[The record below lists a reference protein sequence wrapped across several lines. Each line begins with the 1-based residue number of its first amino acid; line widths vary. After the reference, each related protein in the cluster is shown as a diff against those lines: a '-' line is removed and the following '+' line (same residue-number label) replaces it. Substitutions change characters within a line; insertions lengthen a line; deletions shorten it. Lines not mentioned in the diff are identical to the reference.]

1 MNTESSFVKVH
12 QPCWCGEGTDN
23 TGINS
28 DGSAYCFNCSER
40 TTNYYKAIGNKGD
53 VVQTEKKIIP
63 MIHQAN
69 QTLSDIPDRKLSVST
84 CKKYD
89 VNVTKTNE
97 GISHHHY
104 NYYDNNGKKVACK
117 TRRVK
122 DKKFLWSGTQKE
134 ARMFGQNQFPK
145 GSALYLTIVEGEL
158 DALAA
163 HQMTGNKYPV
173 VSLKDGSS
181 SAVNDIKKNL
191 EYLESFNTIVLCLD
205 TDSAGRKATKQI
217 AKLFSPSKCKIMTL
231 PAEYKD
237 PSDMLKANKSAQFT
251 KCFWEAENYVPSG
264 IMSMSKQKEAYKNRP
279 EVEGIP
285 YPWPELNKKTYGIRK
300 KELVTWTGG
309 TGIGKSSIIKE
320 LEHHFITTT
329 KDNVGIMHLEEDW
342 YRTADGL
349 ISISANERL
358 HIKEIRDKYPEEKID
373 KHFSDLF
380 LGENKDR
387 VFVHSHLGIQD
398 FEDIMSKLRYLI
410 VGCDCSWVILDH
422 LQMLVSMHGGSDER
436 MVIDDVMLRLASLV
450 QETGCGLQLVSHLKR
465 TNSNI
470 GHEQGLEVSLS
481 HLRGSQSISQI
492 SDIVIAAERN
502 QQAED
507 GSANKTQLR
516 ILKNR
521 PIGDTGIATA
531 LEYDIKTG
539 RMIEVSLEQD
549 EF

>member
-1 MNTESSFVKVH
+1 MKTESSFVKVH

-28 DGSAYCFNCSER
+28 DGSAYCFNCSAR
-40 TTNYYKAIGNKGD
+40 TSNYNNAVGKEGG
-53 VVQTEKKIIP
+53 VVQVEQKVIP

-69 QTLSDIPDRKLSVST
+69 QTLSDIPDRKLSAST

-89 VNVTKTNE
+89 VTVTKTNE

-104 NYYDNNGKKVACK
+104 NYYDDNGKKVACK

-122 DKKFLWSGTQKE
+122 DKKFLWSGDQKE
-134 ARMFGQNQFPK
+134 ARMFGQSQFPK

-173 VSLKDGSS
+173 LSLKDGSS

-191 EYLESFNTIVLCLD
+191 EYLESFDNIVLCLD
-205 TDSAGRKATKQI
+205 MDDAGRKATKKI
-217 AKLFSPSKCKIMTL
+217 ATLFSPSKCKIMTL
-231 PAEYKD
+231 PSGYKD
-237 PSDMLKANKSAQFT
+237 ASDMLKVNKSAQFT

-264 IMSMSKQKEAYKNRP
+264 IMDMSNQQEAYKNRP
-279 EVEGIP
+279 DVEGIP
-285 YPWPELNKKTYGIRK
+285 YPWAGLNKKTYGIRK

-320 LEHHFITTT
+320 IEHHFITTT

-342 YRTADGL
+342 YRTTDGL
-349 ISISANERL
+349 VSISANERL
-358 HIKEIRDKYPEEKID
+358 HIKEIRDKYPEEKSD
-373 KHFSDLF
+373 KHFADLF
-380 LGENKDR
+380 LGENKHR
-387 VFVHSHLGIQD
+387 VFVHAHLGIQD
-398 FEDIMSKLRYLI
+398 FEDIMAKLRYLI

-422 LQMLVSMHGGSDER
+422 LQMLVSMHGGADER

-507 GSANKTQLR
+507 GSANRTQLR

-531 LEYDIKTG
+531 LEYNIKTG
-539 RMIEVSLEQD
+539 RMVEVPLEQD